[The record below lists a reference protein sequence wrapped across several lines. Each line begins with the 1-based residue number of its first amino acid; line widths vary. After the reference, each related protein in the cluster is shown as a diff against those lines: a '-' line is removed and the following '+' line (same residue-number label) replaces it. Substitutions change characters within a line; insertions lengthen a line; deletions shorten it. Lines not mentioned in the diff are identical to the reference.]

1 MVLVTSGQGGSCWHL
16 QTSMSSLN
24 SSSSAQNCRKQVQ
37 LHVKGL
43 KALRLPAAMVSL
55 LTQASCNPAGQLHAH
70 DSSNP

>member
-1 MVLVTSGQGGSCWHL
+1 MVLGTSRQGSCWHL
-16 QTSMSSLN
+16 QKSMLSLN

-43 KALRLPAAMVSL
+43 KALRLPAAMVL
-55 LTQASCNPAGQLHAH
+55 GLTQASCNPAGQLHAH